1 LASQF
6 NGNTQVVTQSQKE
19 FLQELDRLGSYA
31 RILIQKVNTLNEKG
45 FFELPERSIIARIGV
60 RLYVINEDAL
70 RDLEQGKSER
80 WKELVNYITFL
91 AA

>member
-1 LASQF
+1 
-6 NGNTQVVTQSQKE
+6 
-19 FLQELDRLGSYA
+19 LDRLGSYA
-31 RILIQKVNTLNEKG
+31 RIPIQIVNTFNEKG
-45 FFELPERSIIARIGV
+45 FFELLERSIIAGIGV

-80 WKELVNYITFL
+80 RKELVNYITFL